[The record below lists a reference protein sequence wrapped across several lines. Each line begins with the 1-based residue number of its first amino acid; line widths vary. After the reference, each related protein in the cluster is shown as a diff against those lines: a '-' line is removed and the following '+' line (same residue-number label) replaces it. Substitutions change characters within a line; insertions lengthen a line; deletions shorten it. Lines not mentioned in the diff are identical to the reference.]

1 MGMAMAARLSVT
13 TLGLASVSLITLGL
27 QIGSASAQSGASS
40 GQSSNLPAVTVD
52 APKPRT
58 VRNAPSASSRRAAS
72 TAARGRPARNTGTAA
87 AAAANPSN
95 RAAASTPGSDPR
107 GPINGY
113 VATRSMTGTKTNT
126 PIMETPQ
133 AISVIGAEEIRDQH
147 PANFAEALR
156 YAPGVNA
163 QFFGSDVR
171 NDWFKV
177 RGFDAQDVG
186 FFLDGLQLFSTA
198 FATWKLQPWGLER
211 IDILRGPSA
220 VLYGGSGPGGIIN
233 AISKVP
239 STTPS
244 NTIEAGVNSFGNA
257 YTSFD
262 FTGPFMTASGPSRE
276 FYYRVLGSVRNGET
290 QTAFT
295 PDNSYFIAPS
305 FTYQPDLDTK
315 FTLLASATKY
325 QTRAQDFLPYIG
337 TVVNAPFGRI
347 PTSLF
352 TGDPST
358 DKFQRE
364 QEMIGYQFEKNLTD
378 SLTFRQ
384 NARYAHDD
392 VTLLTLLGNNYIGTP
407 PNSAIPNPATATL
420 SRFNDYAR
428 DIADQANLDSQL
440 EYRFNTGAV
449 QHTTL
454 FGVDLKHYQI
464 HDLQSFDFATPSL
477 NLLNPT
483 YGFALGLPS
492 STFTSPFFDQTITQK
507 QAAIY
512 AQEQM
517 KIGRLTLVFSGRN
530 DWVDTNRDN
539 RVGPSQNRDDS
550 QFSGRVG
557 AIYNT
562 DVGIAPYVSYATS
575 YNPIIGT
582 NAKTGLLFEPE
593 TGQQT
598 EVGVK
603 IQPAG
608 LDGYFA
614 ASVFDLKRQNVLTA
628 DALAILSVQ
637 TGEVTSRGVE
647 LEAVANV
654 TPELKLKGS
663 FTDFRIFVSKDL
675 DPSLID
681 KVPTNTPSTIA
692 SLWGDYTFK
701 SGPLTGFGFGGGV
714 RYNGHSYADN
724 VNTLEVPSFVVGDAA
739 LHYEIDNWRLAL
751 NVANITDKIYV
762 ASCSTPAA
770 CLYADRRRATF
781 SVAYKW

>member
-1 MGMAMAARLSVT
+1 MAARLSVT
-13 TLGLASVSLITLGL
+13 TLGLASVSLIALGL
-27 QIGSASAQSGASS
+27 QIGGASAQSGASS
-40 GQSSNLPAVTVD
+40 GQSSNLPAVTVE
-52 APKPRT
+52 APKPRA
-58 VRNAPSASSRRAAS
+58 VRNAPSASSRHAAS
-72 TAARGRPARNTGTAA
+72 TAARVRPARNAGAA
-87 AAAANPSN
+87 AAPAVAANRPN
-95 RAAASTPGSDPR
+95 RPEAPKPGSDPR

-133 AISVIGAEEIRDQH
+133 AISVVGAEEIRDQH
-147 PANFAEALR
+147 PANLAEALR

-163 QFFGSDVR
+163 QFFGADVR
-171 NDWFKV
+171 NDWFKI

-186 FFLDGLQLFSTA
+186 FFMDGLQLFSTA
-198 FATWKLQPWGLER
+198 FATWKLQTWGLER

-257 YTSFD
+257 YTAFD
-262 FTGPFMTASGPSRE
+262 FTGPFMTANGPSNE
-276 FYYRVLGSVRNGET
+276 FYYRVLGSVKNGET

-315 FTLLASATKY
+315 FTVLASATKY
-325 QTRAQDFLPYIG
+325 QTRAQNFLPYIG

-392 VTLLTLLGNNYIGTP
+392 VTLLTLLGNGYVNGD
-407 PNSAIPNPATATL
+407 PATATL

-428 DIADQANLDSQL
+428 DIAGQANLDSQL
-440 EYRFNTGAV
+440 EYRFDTGAV
-449 QHTTL
+449 QHTAL

-477 NLLNPT
+477 NLLNPV
-483 YGFALGLPS
+483 YGYALGLPP
-492 STFTSPFFDQTITQK
+492 STFTSPFLDQTITQK

-530 DWVDTNRDN
+530 DWVDTNLDN
-539 RVGPSQNRDDS
+539 RVGLSQNRDDS
-550 QFSGRVG
+550 RFSGRVG

-575 YNPIIGT
+575 YNPVIGT
-582 NAKTGLLFEPE
+582 NAVTKLLLEPE

-614 ASVFDLKRQNVLTA
+614 ASVFDLKRQNVLTTDPNIA
-628 DALAILSVQ
+628 QLSVQ

-663 FTDFRIFVSKDL
+663 FTDFRIFVSKDR
-675 DPSLID
+675 DPTLID

-701 SGPLTGFGFGGGV
+701 TGPLTGFGFGGGV

-724 VNTLEVPSFVVGDAA
+724 INTLEVPSFVVGDAA
-739 LHYEIDNWRLAL
+739 LHYEIDNWRFAL

-762 ASCSTPAA
+762 AGCSTATA
-770 CLYADRRRATF
+770 CFYADRRRATF